1 MKKITLKYYG
11 YRDPEPMLE
20 NALDFIRTKAQIKH
34 VQLDVKNKA
43 VTFQADPYDVEALRT
58 TLRKKYG
65 VTLITN
71 LPRTHVFFVN
81 FLAEEGFY
89 DEFTKLS
96 ERSVG
101 AFLNFPSRADWDL
114 EDYFSCAFVFKD
126 ARHFAIN
133 KRYRIAATEF
143 LTKNNLQDEKMF

>member
-1 MKKITLKYYG
+1 MKKITLKHYG
-11 YRDPEPMLE
+11 YRDPEKVLDI
-20 NALDFIRTKAQIKH
+20 ALDFIRTKAQIKH

-89 DEFTKLS
+89 DEYKRRA
-96 ERSVG
+96 E
-101 AFLNFPSRADWDL
+101 AFLGAPIGGLLRTNDVTDWPMSEWISGSFYFIEPRHYEIDSRYKQAVTNFL
-114 EDYFSCAFVFKD
+114 
-126 ARHFAIN
+126 N
-133 KRYRIAATEF
+133 K
-143 LTKNNLQDEKMF
+143 